1 MLKNKVP
8 NLACADCPIQ
18 HRAVCS
24 RCEND
29 EFDRLERI
37 KTYRTFSAND
47 QIFWRGE
54 ELKYVASVVEGV
66 AKLEKSLEDGRN
78 QMVGLLF
85 PSDFIGHPKRTQ
97 IEFDVTAASDI
108 TLCCFER
115 EPFEELLIEVPHIAQ
130 RMVEIALDELDAA
143 RDWMV
148 LLGRKTAAEKIA
160 TFVEMVARRQQ
171 IDQAMP
177 SPNNLVLPLLR
188 SEIADYLGLTLETV
202 SRQLSILKRDGVV
215 EFIDKRHFRILDM
228 ARLHDATGDDSDGGF
243 VA

>member
-1 MLKNKVP
+1 ML
-8 NLACADCPIQ
+8 
-18 HRAVCS
+18 
-24 RCEND
+24 
-29 EFDRLERI
+29 RLEGI
-37 KTYRTFSAND
+37 KTYRSFSAD
-47 QIFWRGE
+47 EPILWRGD

-148 LLGRKTAAEKIA
+148 LLGRKTAAEKTA
-160 TFVEMVARRQQ
+160 TFLEMVARRSQF
-171 IDQAMP
+171 DSSAV
-177 SPNNLVLPLLR
+177 STRDLVLPLLR

-215 EFIDKRHFRILDM
+215 EFVDKKNFRILDV
-228 ARLHDATGDDSDGGF
+228 ARLHDATGDDADGG
-243 VA
+243 VIA

>member
-1 MLKNKVP
+1 ML
-8 NLACADCPIQ
+8 
-18 HRAVCS
+18 
-24 RCEND
+24 
-29 EFDRLERI
+29 RLEGI
-37 KTYRTFSAND
+37 KTYRSFSAD
-47 QIFWRGE
+47 EPILWRGD

-148 LLGRKTAAEKIA
+148 LLGRKTAAEKTA
-160 TFVEMVARRQQ
+160 TFLEMVARHSQFDSSAVSTR
-171 IDQAMP
+171 D
-177 SPNNLVLPLLR
+177 LVLPLLR

-215 EFIDKRHFRILDM
+215 EFVDKKNFRILDV
-228 ARLHDATGDDSDGGF
+228 ARLHDATGDDADGG
-243 VA
+243 VIA

>member
-1 MLKNKVP
+1 ML
-8 NLACADCPIQ
+8 
-18 HRAVCS
+18 
-24 RCEND
+24 
-29 EFDRLERI
+29 RLEGI
-37 KTYRTFSAND
+37 KTYRSFSAD
-47 QIFWRGE
+47 EPILWRGD

-148 LLGRKTAAEKIA
+148 LLGRKTAAEKTA
-160 TFVEMVARRQQ
+160 TFLEMVARRSQF
-171 IDQAMP
+171 DNSAV
-177 SPNNLVLPLLR
+177 STRDLVLPLLR

-215 EFIDKRHFRILDM
+215 EFVDKKNFRILDL
-228 ARLHDATGDDSDGGF
+228 ARLHDATGDDADGG
-243 VA
+243 VIA

>member
-1 MLKNKVP
+1 MKKNVLP
-8 NLACADCPIQ
+8 DMGCANCPIQ

-24 RCEND
+24 RCDGD
-29 EFDRLERI
+29 ELNRLEGI
-37 KTYRTFSAND
+37 KTYRKFSAND
-47 QIFWRGE
+47 QILWRGDD
-54 ELKYVASVVEGV
+54 LQYVASVVDGV

-85 PSDFIGHPKRTQ
+85 PSDFIGHPKRRQ
-97 IEFDVTAASDI
+97 IEFDVTAASDV

-160 TFVEMVARRQQ
+160 TCIEMVARRQQ
-171 IDQAMP
+171 IDQGAASM
-177 SPNNLVLPLLR
+177 NNLVLPLLR
-188 SEIADYLGLTLETV
+188 SEIADFLGLTLETV
-202 SRQLSILKRDGVV
+202 SRQLSVLKKDRVV
-215 EFIDKRHFRILDM
+215 EFVDKKHFRILDL
-228 ARLHDATGDDSDGGF
+228 ARLHDATGDDADGGF
-243 VA
+243 VS

>member
-1 MLKNKVP
+1 MQKIDVP
-8 NLACADCPIQ
+8 HILCADCPIQ

-24 RCEND
+24 RCESD
-29 EFDRLERI
+29 EFDRLESI
-37 KTYRTFSAND
+37 KTYRTFAAND
-47 QIFWRGE
+47 PIFWRGE
-54 ELKYVASVVEGV
+54 ELKYVASVVKGV

-85 PSDFIGHPKRTQ
+85 PSDFIGHPKRRQ

-115 EPFEELLIEVPHIAQ
+115 EPFERLLVEVPHIAQ

-160 TFVEMVARRQQ
+160 TFIEMVARRQQ
-171 IDQAMP
+171 IDEASP
-177 SPNNLVLPLLR
+177 SLNNLVLPLLR

-202 SRQLSILKRDGVV
+202 SRQLSTLKRDGVV
-215 EFIDKRHFRILDM
+215 EFIDKRHYRILDM

-243 VA
+243 IP

>member
-1 MLKNKVP
+1 M
-8 NLACADCPIQ
+8 
-18 HRAVCS
+18 H
-24 RCEND
+24 
-29 EFDRLERI
+29 RLEGI
-37 KTYRTFSAND
+37 KTYRSFSAD
-47 QIFWRGE
+47 EPILWRGD

-143 RDWMV
+143 QDWMV
-148 LLGRKTAAEKIA
+148 LLGRKTAAEKTA
-160 TFVEMVARRQQ
+160 TFLEMVARRSQF
-171 IDQAMP
+171 DSSAV
-177 SPNNLVLPLLR
+177 STRDLVLPLLR

-215 EFIDKRHFRILDM
+215 EFVDKKNFRILDV
-228 ARLHDATGDDSDGGF
+228 ARLHDATGDDADGG
-243 VA
+243 VIA

>member
-1 MLKNKVP
+1 ML
-8 NLACADCPIQ
+8 
-18 HRAVCS
+18 
-24 RCEND
+24 
-29 EFDRLERI
+29 RLEGI
-37 KTYRTFSAND
+37 KTYRSFSAD
-47 QIFWRGE
+47 EPILWRGD

-148 LLGRKTAAEKIA
+148 LLGRKTAAEKTA
-160 TFVEMVARRQQ
+160 TFLEMVARRSQF
-171 IDQAMP
+171 DNSAV
-177 SPNNLVLPLLR
+177 STRDLVLPLLR

-215 EFIDKRHFRILDM
+215 EFVDKKNFRILDV
-228 ARLHDATGDDSDGGF
+228 ARLHDATGDDADGG
-243 VA
+243 VIA

>member
-1 MLKNKVP
+1 ML
-8 NLACADCPIQ
+8 
-18 HRAVCS
+18 
-24 RCEND
+24 
-29 EFDRLERI
+29 RLEGI
-37 KTYRTFSAND
+37 KTYRSFSAD
-47 QIFWRGE
+47 EPILWRGD

-148 LLGRKTAAEKIA
+148 LLGRKTAAEKTA
-160 TFVEMVARRQQ
+160 TFLEMVARRSQFDSSAVSTRDSVAAVAQ
-171 IDQAMP
+171 RDCR
-177 SPNNLVLPLLR
+177 LPR
-188 SEIADYLGLTLETV
+188 VNA
-202 SRQLSILKRDGVV
+202 
-215 EFIDKRHFRILDM
+215 
-228 ARLHDATGDDSDGGF
+228 
-243 VA
+243 

>member
-1 MLKNKVP
+1 M
-8 NLACADCPIQ
+8 
-18 HRAVCS
+18 H
-24 RCEND
+24 
-29 EFDRLERI
+29 RLEGI
-37 KTYRTFSAND
+37 KTYRSFSAD
-47 QIFWRGE
+47 EPILWRGD

-148 LLGRKTAAEKIA
+148 LLGRKTAAEKTA
-160 TFVEMVARRQQ
+160 TFLEMVARRSQF
-171 IDQAMP
+171 DSSAV
-177 SPNNLVLPLLR
+177 STRDLVLPLLR

-215 EFIDKRHFRILDM
+215 EFVDKKNFRILDV
-228 ARLHDATGDDSDGGF
+228 ARLHDATGDDADGG
-243 VA
+243 VIA